1 MNIYE
6 PGLDVAVTL
15 PFVDISTDERLTPTA
30 LDYRVVDEV
39 GAEVIALTNI
49 PTFTASDGEYELVIS
64 AANNGLGAGV
74 IRAFRKV
81 EMRITV
87 GADQYWVREG
97 YILESVTPLALLE
110 NSFQTY
116 DESLLNV
123 RDLAAMEGWEAAN
136 EQHRVAA
143 MIQAYDYMHAFS
155 YQMNYTDET
164 YETKSVDELTAE
176 NWTLLGDKQKHDF
189 RMAQLVQANYL
200 LGGNPIEQDIAD
212 GLQSSTIGEVSQF
225 YRPRPSLS
233 LPLCRDALKFVG
245 RYIDWAP
252 KITRV

>member
-6 PGLDVAVTL
+6 PGMDIIVTL
-15 PFVDISTDERLTPTA
+15 PFVDASGNTVTPTA
-30 LDYRVVDEV
+30 LDYKIVDES
-39 GAEVIALTNI
+39 GTEVVALTNI
-49 PTFTASDGEYELVIS
+49 PVFTASDGQHELTVT
-64 AANNGLGAGV
+64 AANNALGVGV
-74 IRAFRKV
+74 IRALRKV
-81 EMRITV
+81 ELQITV
-87 GADQYWVREG
+87 GADTHWVRES
-97 YILESVTPLALLE
+97 YILESVSPLEVLT

-116 DESLLNV
+116 DEALLNV
-123 RDLAAMEGWEAAN
+123 RDMAAMEGWDAAT
-136 EQHRVAA
+136 ESHRVAA
-143 MIQAYDYMHAFS
+143 MIQAFDYMHAFS

-164 YETKSVDELTAE
+164 YETKGIDELDATD
-176 NWTLLGDKQKHDF
+176 WTNLVAKQKSDF
-189 RMAQLVQANYL
+189 RRSQLIQANYL
-200 LGGNPIEQDIAD
+200 LGGNPIEKDIED

>member
-6 PGLDVAVTL
+6 PDLDVVVTL
-15 PFVDISTDERLTPTA
+15 PFVDSAGDTVVPTA
-30 LDYRVVDEV
+30 LDYQVVDETGTSIV
-39 GAEVIALTNI
+39 ALTNI
-49 PTFTASDGEYELVIS
+49 PAFTASDGQYDLTVV
-64 AANNGLGAGV
+64 AADNSLGAGV

-81 EMRITV
+81 ELRITV
-87 GADQYWVREG
+87 GADQHWVRES
-97 YILESVTPLALLE
+97 YILESVTPLELLS

-116 DESLLNV
+116 DEALLNV
-123 RDLAAMEGWEAAN
+123 RDLASTDGWDAAN

-143 MIQAYDYMHAFS
+143 MVQAWDYMHAFS
-155 YQMNYTDET
+155 YQMNYSDET
-164 YETKSVDELTAE
+164 YETKSIDDLDSAD
-176 NWTLLGDKQKHDF
+176 WALLVDKQKLDF
-189 RMAQLVQANYL
+189 RRAQLVQADYL
-200 LGGNPIEQDIAD
+200 LGGSPIEKDIED